1 MKKIN
6 FTKMQS
12 LGNDFVIIDQIKSTL
27 KINKNYIKKI
37 ASRNY
42 GIGCD
47 QVLVL
52 EKSNKKNIQFKYK
65 IYNQD
70 GSESGQCGNGAKCV
84 AKYYFDKYGKSK
96 KEINIETISNKM
108 SLKIIKN
115 NFYEVDMGV
124 PSFKYIDS
132 KINLK
137 KFPKN
142 NIFVFNKKKYSFSW
156 LSIGNPH
163 AIFLIKNI
171 NKIDFLQFS
180 NKFNLKNYF
189 SDGVN
194 ISIIEK
200 LKDNTYK
207 ARIFERGVGE
217 TLSCGSAACA
227 ITVFAMQKSKNF
239 NKHYIYMHGG
249 KAEVKWNG
257 INKKSVFLLGTGEY
271 VYEGQYIIK

>member
-1 MKKIN
+1 
-6 FTKMQS
+6 
-12 LGNDFVIIDQIKSTL
+12 
-27 KINKNYIKKI
+27 
-37 ASRNY
+37 
-42 GIGCD
+42 
-47 QVLVL
+47 
-52 EKSNKKNIQFKYK
+52 
-65 IYNQD
+65 
-70 GSESGQCGNGAKCV
+70 
-84 AKYYFDKYGKSK
+84 
-96 KEINIETISNKM
+96 M

>member
-47 QVLVL
+47 QVLIL

-142 NIFVFNKKKYSFSW
+142 NIFIFNKKKYSFSW

-163 AIFLIKNI
+163 VIFLIKNI
-171 NKIDFLQFS
+171 DKIDFLQFS

-257 INKKSVFLLGTGEY
+257 INRKSIFLLGTAEY